1 MWSSF
6 SSAKSGPPA
15 EADRVEVLKHAL
27 SEIKRIDEEESL
39 RAIRQQ
45 EEEKVPSFGSEPWR
59 KSRPSRLEQF
69 KDAVT
74 GQLSMNYLSQKL
86 STVVSVV
93 KPEFLT
99 VKCRE

>member
-1 MWSSF
+1 
-6 SSAKSGPPA
+6 
-15 EADRVEVLKHAL
+15 
-27 SEIKRIDEEESL
+27 
-39 RAIRQQ
+39 
-45 EEEKVPSFGSEPWR
+45 VPSFGSEPWR